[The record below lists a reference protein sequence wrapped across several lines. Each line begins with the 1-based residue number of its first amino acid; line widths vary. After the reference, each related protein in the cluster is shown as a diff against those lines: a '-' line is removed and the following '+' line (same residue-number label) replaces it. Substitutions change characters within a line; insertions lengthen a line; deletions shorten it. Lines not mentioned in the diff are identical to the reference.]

1 MKRLSILV
9 CAFAIYLLAGGAAL
23 ASGAGGIYGDED
35 EGTRTWYEKVF
46 DFTINHWGADGFDE
60 IEADVVIDLLR
71 IASYDEDSALQI
83 AHMPFLASVEPP
95 DVDAM
100 EALERLARH
109 RLSDFQC
116 LVSHLVAT
124 GGIPD
129 GWERRG
135 PGLANPALPVANWL
149 LDEAYL
155 TTWSYRLRRDQVSA
169 SRSNNANRWLVFHF
183 GYEYNLTL
191 EYIKL
196 HNNRRSVIEIPLE
209 LVVYYED
216 GFIIDRKSVRGDMRL
231 GSGSVGQSHNIAIPP
246 SNCWPEGQYWVHL
259 YHGEQKLAEV
269 PYEVIP

>member
-9 CAFAIYLLAGGAAL
+9 CVFAINLLVGGAAL
-23 ASGAGGIYGDED
+23 AWGAGAIYGDED
-35 EGTRTWYEKVF
+35 EGSRTWYEKVC

-100 EALERLARH
+100 EALGRLARH

-129 GWERRG
+129 GWERRDPG
-135 PGLANPALPVANWL
+135 PANPALPIGMWL
-149 LDEAYL
+149 LDEAYV
-155 TTWSYRLRRDQVSA
+155 TFWDYRLRGDKVSA
-169 SRSNNANRWLVFHF
+169 RIANSMDRWLIFNF
-183 GYEYNLTL
+183 GYKYEASSEITRLYP
-191 EYIKL
+191 E
-196 HNNRRSVIEIPLE
+196 IEVPLE
-209 LVVYYED
+209 VVVYYED

-231 GSGSVGQSHNIAIPP
+231 GSGSVGQSHNIAIPHQTAGLRASIGP
-246 SNCWPEGQYWVHL
+246 TSTTESKARRSAV
-259 YHGEQKLAEV
+259 
-269 PYEVIP
+269 

>member
-9 CAFAIYLLAGGAAL
+9 CVFAIYLLAGGAAL

-35 EGTRTWYEKVF
+35 KGTRTWYEKVF

-95 DVDAM
+95 DVEAM

-109 RLSDFQC
+109 RLPDFQC
-116 LVSHLVAT
+116 LISHLADT

-129 GWERRG
+129 GWERRDPG
-135 PGLANPALPVANWL
+135 PANPALPIGKWL
-149 LDEAYL
+149 LDGAYV
-155 TTWSYRLRRDQVSA
+155 TFWDYSLRGDKVSA
-169 SRSNNANRWLVFHF
+169 RIANSVDRWLIFNF
-183 GYEYNLTL
+183 GYEYEASL
-191 EYIKL
+191 EGTRLYPE
-196 HNNRRSVIEIPLE
+196 IEVPLE
-209 LVVYYED
+209 VVVYYED
-216 GFIIDRKSVRGDMRL
+216 GFIIDRKSVRGDVRL
-231 GSGSVGQSHNIAIPP
+231 RVANVSRSDNIAISP
-246 SNCWPEGQYWVHL
+246 SKCWPKGQYWVHL